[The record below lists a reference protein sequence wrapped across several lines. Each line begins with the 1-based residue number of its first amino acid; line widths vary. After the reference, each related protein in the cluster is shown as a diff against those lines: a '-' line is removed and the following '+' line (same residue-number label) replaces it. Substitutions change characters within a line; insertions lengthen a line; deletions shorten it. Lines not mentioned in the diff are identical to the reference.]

1 VQQVKLDQQVFRAQ
15 PVQLVQL
22 VILDQQ
28 VLKDL
33 RVLKELQSTS
43 LAVLQMLLIFLE
55 AQIQTMLTLSKQ
67 MATSTFGMGIPG
79 MMLGRLLDHRVQQD
93 QLVRQAL

>member
-1 VQQVKLDQQVFRAQ
+1 VQQEKQVQQVLRAQ
-15 PVQLVQL
+15 LVQPVQL

-55 AQIQTMLTLSKQ
+55 AQIQMMLILSKQ
-67 MATSTFGMGIPG
+67 TATSTFGMGTPG
-79 MMLGRLLDHRVQQD
+79 MMLGRLLGRRGQQD